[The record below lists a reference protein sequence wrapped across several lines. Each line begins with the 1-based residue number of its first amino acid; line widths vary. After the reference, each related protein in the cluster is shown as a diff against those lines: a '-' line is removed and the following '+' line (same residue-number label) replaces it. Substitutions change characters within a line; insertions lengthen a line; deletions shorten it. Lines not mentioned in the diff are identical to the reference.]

1 MAQVKV
7 KDSIASLGY
16 MSDSEEDVIPSL
28 PIPRPP
34 PPIPLAKK

>member
-28 PIPRPP
+28 QVW
-34 PPIPLAKK
+34 AGTV